1 MNMFTEK
8 NPWEKVAQMY
18 DSSEKDCLFSESK
31 QYICS
36 GDKDAIEAFNSKL
49 SNPDDTD
56 KIVMNI
62 PAEPWWGN
70 PLKANL
76 IILSLN
82 PGYVPRVN
90 EKLAKVLQ
98 ANDNLRKRIIEYK
111 RNTLLLKEDSCMAAN
126 DNAYP
131 VSTKDAVNMLGD
143 WYWYNKL
150 EQLRK
155 DVIINGIAMDEE
167 EFYKKIALIEYHGYS
182 SITSNKTFPTK
193 NKSLESQHYIREMIK
208 YIAENNDVRFLIMR
222 SKDKWIKFLGEIYS
236 KSETKFIIKENKSM
250 SQSIS
255 PKNLENGNAESNGQD
270 SSKSKYWEIVDFLKV
285 SIINS

>member
-1 MNMFTEK
+1 MFTEK
-8 NPWEKVAQMY
+8 NPWEEVAQMY
-18 DSSEKDCLFSESK
+18 DPNEKDCLFSKSK
-31 QYICS
+31 QYVCS

-82 PGYVPRVN
+82 PGYVPKVN

-98 ANDNLRKRIIEYK
+98 ANDDLRKRIIEFK
-111 RNTLLLKEDSCMAAN
+111 KNTLLLKEDSCMAAN

-150 EQLRK
+150 EHLRK
-155 DVIINGIAMDEE
+155 AVIINGIVMDEE

-208 YIAENNDVRFLIMR
+208 YIAENNEVRFLIMR
-222 SKDKWIKFLGEIYS
+222 SKGKWEEFLGDIMVNQ
-236 KSETKFIIKENKSM
+236 KKKFIFKENKSM

-255 PKNLENGNAESNGQD
+255 PKNLEDGNAKSNGQN
-270 SSKSKYWEIVDFLKV
+270 SSNNKYWEIVKFLIESK
-285 SIINS
+285 INE

>member
-1 MNMFTEK
+1 
-8 NPWEKVAQMY
+8 
-18 DSSEKDCLFSESK
+18 
-31 QYICS
+31 
-36 GDKDAIEAFNSKL
+36 
-49 SNPDDTD
+49 
-56 KIVMNI
+56 
-62 PAEPWWGN
+62 
-70 PLKANL
+70 
-76 IILSLN
+76 
-82 PGYVPRVN
+82 
-90 EKLAKVLQ
+90 
-98 ANDNLRKRIIEYK
+98 
-111 RNTLLLKEDSCMAAN
+111 MAAN

-143 WYWYNKL
+143 WYWYNKV

-236 KSETKFIIKENKSM
+236 KSETKFILKENKSM

>member
-1 MNMFTEK
+1 MFTEK
-8 NPWEKVAQMY
+8 NPWEEVAQMY
-18 DSSEKDCLFSESK
+18 DPNEKDCLFSKSK
-31 QYICS
+31 QYVCS

-82 PGYVPRVN
+82 PGYVPKVN

-98 ANDNLRKRIIEYK
+98 ANDDLRKRIIEFK
-111 RNTLLLKEDSCMAAN
+111 KNTLLLKEDSCMAAN

-150 EQLRK
+150 EHLRK
-155 DVIINGIAMDEE
+155 AVIINGIVMDEE

-208 YIAENNDVRFLIMR
+208 YIAENNEVRFLIMR
-222 SKDKWIKFLGEIYS
+222 SKGKWEEFLGDIMVNQ
-236 KSETKFIIKENKSM
+236 KKKFIIKENKSM

-255 PKNLENGNAESNGQD
+255 PKNLEDGNAKSNGQN
-270 SSKSKYWEIVDFLKV
+270 SSNNKYWEIVKFLIESK
-285 SIINS
+285 INE